1 MFKIGDKVKIIGCK
15 IPVPIGFQDP
25 GWINDMSRFI
35 GMTFTILDIYDGKRY
50 RLKDNSYIWSEAW
63 IALDSNVEEDVE
75 EKLLLLL

>member
-1 MFKIGDKVKIIGCK
+1 
-15 IPVPIGFQDP
+15 
-25 GWINDMSRFI
+25 MSRFI

-50 RLKDNSYIWSEAW
+50 RLKDNSYTWSEAW